1 MSNLLLVGLILL
13 LALIGGHLVK
23 LLKVPEVVGYFLI
36 GLFLGPS
43 FSEILTNDA
52 VSTLE
57 VLSEI
62 ALGLILF
69 SIGAIFEFENLRRV
83 GKQTLLITL
92 YVMFGTFLAVFFTL
106 TFLNAGW
113 RVALL
118 LGVIATEISPI
129 ATILVLREVNSEGPL
144 TEAIYNI
151 LAINNVACIIV
162 FSVASFLVRLTAG
175 APGELS
181 IVSLLGHEVYYL
193 FWGILGSISL
203 GLLLGHVLALWGKR
217 IEEHG
222 EVLILVLGMILIA
235 VGASHWLGLSPLIAT
250 MTLGATLINL
260 ARESKHLFD
269 VLGKTDPPLYAIFF
283 VLAGA
288 ELQLSSLRLLG
299 VTGAGYTLARIIGKI
314 AGAFYGARV
323 LNYPAVV
330 GRYLGMTLIPHAG
343 VAIGLALQARS
354 ILPTYAEV
362 ISTIILASVLI
373 NEVIG
378 PILTKYAIGRAGEAR
393 EEHLAAFQEL

>member
-36 GLFLGPS
+36 GLLLGPS
-43 FSEILTNDA
+43 FAEILTSDA

-83 GKQTLLITL
+83 GKQTLLITF
-92 YVMFGTFLAVFFTL
+92 YVMLGTFVAVFLTL
-106 TFLNAGW
+106 IFLNAGW

-129 ATILVLREVNSEGPL
+129 ATILVLREANSQGPL

-151 LAINNVACIIV
+151 LAVNNVACIIV
-162 FSVASFLVRLTAG
+162 FSLASFLVRLAAET
-175 APGELS
+175 PGEPS
-181 IVSLLGHEVYYL
+181 IISLLGHEIYYL

-203 GLLLGHVLALWGKR
+203 GLLLGHILALWGKR
-217 IEEHG
+217 VEEHG

-235 VGASHWLGLSPLIAT
+235 VGASRWLGLSPLIAT
-250 MTLGATLINL
+250 MTLGATLVNL
-260 ARESKHLFD
+260 ARESRHLFD